1 MEDNVEDA
9 VGRKYIL
16 IKLPHETFKR
26 RAINKDS
33 LLYVA
38 ALLEKD
44 FVHLPGFND
53 QCLRIGSLPDD
64 ILRSKVLMYKV
75 DTPRTFTAIIAGS
88 GFSIWNYEKCGYHGN
103 YYCCCS
109 YHCIHWVHVCL
120 FSCTRIHRGS
130 YTYCGS
136 DCGCSFTGVV

>member
-1 MEDNVEDA
+1 MSNGILPNMEDSVEDA

-26 RAINKDS
+26 KAVNKDS

-38 ALLEKD
+38 ALLKKD

-75 DTPRTFTAIIAGS
+75 DTHRTFTAIIAGS
-88 GFSIWNYEKCGYHGN
+88 GFNTWKYEK
-103 YYCCCS
+103 
-109 YHCIHWVHVCL
+109 
-120 FSCTRIHRGS
+120 
-130 YTYCGS
+130 
-136 DCGCSFTGVV
+136 

>member
-1 MEDNVEDA
+1 MLPQTEDIVEDT
-9 VGRKYIL
+9 VGRRYIL

-26 RAINKDS
+26 KAINKDS

-38 ALLEKD
+38 AVLKKD

-53 QCLRIGSLPDD
+53 QCLRVGSLSDD

-88 GFSIWNYEKCGYHGN
+88 GFNIWNCEK
-103 YYCCCS
+103 
-109 YHCIHWVHVCL
+109 
-120 FSCTRIHRGS
+120 
-130 YTYCGS
+130 
-136 DCGCSFTGVV
+136 

>member
-1 MEDNVEDA
+1 MLPKMEDIVEDT
-9 VGRKYIL
+9 VGRRYIL

-26 RAINKDS
+26 KAINKDS

-38 ALLEKD
+38 AFLKKD

-53 QCLRIGSLPDD
+53 QCLRVGSLSDD

-88 GFSIWNYEKCGYHGN
+88 EFNIWNCEK
-103 YYCCCS
+103 
-109 YHCIHWVHVCL
+109 
-120 FSCTRIHRGS
+120 
-130 YTYCGS
+130 
-136 DCGCSFTGVV
+136 

>member
-1 MEDNVEDA
+1 MSNGVLPQMEDIVEDT
-9 VGRKYIL
+9 VGRRYIL

-26 RAINKDS
+26 KAINKDS

-38 ALLEKD
+38 AMLKKD

-53 QCLRIGSLPDD
+53 QCLRVGSLSDD

-88 GFSIWNYEKCGYHGN
+88 GFRIWNCEK
-103 YYCCCS
+103 
-109 YHCIHWVHVCL
+109 
-120 FSCTRIHRGS
+120 
-130 YTYCGS
+130 
-136 DCGCSFTGVV
+136 

>member
-1 MEDNVEDA
+1 MLPQMEDIVEDT
-9 VGRKYIL
+9 VGRRYIL

-26 RAINKDS
+26 KAINKDS

-38 ALLEKD
+38 AVLKKD

-53 QCLRIGSLPDD
+53 QCLRVGSLSDD

-88 GFSIWNYEKCGYHGN
+88 GFNIWNCEK
-103 YYCCCS
+103 
-109 YHCIHWVHVCL
+109 
-120 FSCTRIHRGS
+120 
-130 YTYCGS
+130 
-136 DCGCSFTGVV
+136 

>member
-1 MEDNVEDA
+1 MLPQMEDIVEDT
-9 VGRKYIL
+9 VGRRYIL

-26 RAINKDS
+26 KAINKDS

-38 ALLEKD
+38 AMLKKD

-53 QCLRIGSLPDD
+53 QCLRVGSLSDD

-88 GFSIWNYEKCGYHGN
+88 GFNIWNCEK
-103 YYCCCS
+103 
-109 YHCIHWVHVCL
+109 
-120 FSCTRIHRGS
+120 
-130 YTYCGS
+130 
-136 DCGCSFTGVV
+136 

>member
-1 MEDNVEDA
+1 MSNGILPQMEDVVEDT
-9 VGRKYIL
+9 VGRRYIL

-26 RAINKDS
+26 KAINKDS

-38 ALLEKD
+38 AVLKKD

-53 QCLRIGSLPDD
+53 QCLRVGSLSDD

-88 GFSIWNYEKCGYHGN
+88 GFNIWNCEK
-103 YYCCCS
+103 
-109 YHCIHWVHVCL
+109 
-120 FSCTRIHRGS
+120 
-130 YTYCGS
+130 
-136 DCGCSFTGVV
+136 

>member
-1 MEDNVEDA
+1 MLPQMEDVVEDT
-9 VGRKYIL
+9 VGRRYIL

-26 RAINKDS
+26 KAINKDS

-38 ALLEKD
+38 AILKKD

-53 QCLRIGSLPDD
+53 QCLRVGSLSDD

-88 GFSIWNYEKCGYHGN
+88 GFNIWNCEK
-103 YYCCCS
+103 
-109 YHCIHWVHVCL
+109 
-120 FSCTRIHRGS
+120 
-130 YTYCGS
+130 
-136 DCGCSFTGVV
+136 

>member
-1 MEDNVEDA
+1 MLPQMEDIVEDT
-9 VGRKYIL
+9 VGRRYIL

-26 RAINKDS
+26 KAINKDS

-38 ALLEKD
+38 AILKKD

-53 QCLRIGSLPDD
+53 QCLRVGSLSDD

-88 GFSIWNYEKCGYHGN
+88 GFNIWNCEK
-103 YYCCCS
+103 
-109 YHCIHWVHVCL
+109 
-120 FSCTRIHRGS
+120 
-130 YTYCGS
+130 
-136 DCGCSFTGVV
+136 

>member
-1 MEDNVEDA
+1 MGNGTLPHMEDSVEDA
-9 VGRKYIL
+9 VGRRYIL

-38 ALLEKD
+38 AQLEKD

-53 QCLRIGSLPDD
+53 QCLRVGSLSDD

-88 GFSIWNYEKCGYHGN
+88 GFSIWNYEK
-103 YYCCCS
+103 
-109 YHCIHWVHVCL
+109 
-120 FSCTRIHRGS
+120 
-130 YTYCGS
+130 
-136 DCGCSFTGVV
+136 

>member
-1 MEDNVEDA
+1 MSNGTLPHMEDSVEDA

-53 QCLRIGSLPDD
+53 QCLRVGSLPDD

-75 DTPRTFTAIIAGS
+75 DTPSTFTAIIADS
-88 GFSIWNYEKCGYHGN
+88 GFGIWNYEK
-103 YYCCCS
+103 
-109 YHCIHWVHVCL
+109 
-120 FSCTRIHRGS
+120 
-130 YTYCGS
+130 
-136 DCGCSFTGVV
+136 

>member
-1 MEDNVEDA
+1 MLPQMEDIVEDT
-9 VGRKYIL
+9 VGRRYIL

-26 RAINKDS
+26 KAINKDS

-38 ALLEKD
+38 AILKKD

-53 QCLRIGSLPDD
+53 QCLRVSSLSDD

-88 GFSIWNYEKCGYHGN
+88 GFNIWNCEK
-103 YYCCCS
+103 
-109 YHCIHWVHVCL
+109 
-120 FSCTRIHRGS
+120 
-130 YTYCGS
+130 
-136 DCGCSFTGVV
+136 

>member
-1 MEDNVEDA
+1 MLPQMEDIVEDK
-9 VGRKYIL
+9 VGRRCIL

-26 RAINKDS
+26 KAINKDS

-38 ALLEKD
+38 ALLKKD

-53 QCLRIGSLPDD
+53 QCLRVGSLSDD

-88 GFSIWNYEKCGYHGN
+88 GFSVWNGEK
-103 YYCCCS
+103 
-109 YHCIHWVHVCL
+109 
-120 FSCTRIHRGS
+120 
-130 YTYCGS
+130 
-136 DCGCSFTGVV
+136 

>member
-1 MEDNVEDA
+1 MSNGVLPQMEDIVEDT
-9 VGRKYIL
+9 VGRRYIL

-26 RAINKDS
+26 KAINKDS

-38 ALLEKD
+38 AMLKKD

-53 QCLRIGSLPDD
+53 QCLRVGSLSDD

-88 GFSIWNYEKCGYHGN
+88 GFISWNCEK
-103 YYCCCS
+103 
-109 YHCIHWVHVCL
+109 
-120 FSCTRIHRGS
+120 
-130 YTYCGS
+130 
-136 DCGCSFTGVV
+136 